1 MRLLESSSSNVNG
14 VPLCSPVA
22 HWQSHIDN
30 LLLLQLKVDM
40 IKIFILIERILDV
53 FFLPIISPPG
63 YKPQPIIGP
72 PKNPY
77 EIV

>member
-1 MRLLESSSSNVNG
+1 
-14 VPLCSPVA
+14 
-22 HWQSHIDN
+22 
-30 LLLLQLKVDM
+30 M

-63 YKPQPIIGP
+63 YKPPPIIGP